1 MRPVRANPCAGRGAL
16 AAPAALLSAAPPAV
30 AAPVARPVLMPL
42 WMIVAAVIALLIAIA
57 WFAGTLMTT
66 RRDTSRAV
74 ADIPM
79 APADRRE
86 WIARVE
92 ACSARFRD
100 GEIDLRALHLELA
113 EILRGFAAA
122 RTGEP
127 TESATA
133 MELIL
138 DAPEIAKKA
147 KPGNFVILRI
157 NESGEHFPLWKI
169 KNERLIYAN
178 WLY

>member
-1 MRPVRANPCAGRGAL
+1 MSPVRANPCAGRGAL
-16 AAPAALLSAAPPAV
+16 AAPAALLPVVPPAV

-57 WFAGTLMTT
+57 WFVGTLMTT

-92 ACSARFRD
+92 ACSTRFRD

-127 TESATA
+127 AESATA
-133 MELIL
+133 QE
-138 DAPEIAKKA
+138 
-147 KPGNFVILRI
+147 ILRMAGVRLHPF
-157 NESGEHFPLWKI
+157 EELWRRRRPRPEHDLEDNPLDRKSA
-169 KNERLIYAN
+169 RLN
-178 WLY
+178 SSHLR